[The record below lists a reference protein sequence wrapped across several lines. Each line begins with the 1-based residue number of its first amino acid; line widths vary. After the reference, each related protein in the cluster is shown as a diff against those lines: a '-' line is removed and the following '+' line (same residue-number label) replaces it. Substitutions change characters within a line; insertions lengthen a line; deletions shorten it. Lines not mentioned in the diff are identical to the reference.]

1 MKSLFLMELLK
12 FSRVEAAGD
21 APRTS
26 MRRFDPVI
34 AGVAWNKHAVGVK
47 CVCRVLP
54 GLVNIQ
60 TAIETCHGNS
70 GFTHSKW

>member
-1 MKSLFLMELLK
+1 
-12 FSRVEAAGD
+12 
-21 APRTS
+21 

-60 TAIETCHGNS
+60 KAIENGH
-70 GFTHSKW
+70 